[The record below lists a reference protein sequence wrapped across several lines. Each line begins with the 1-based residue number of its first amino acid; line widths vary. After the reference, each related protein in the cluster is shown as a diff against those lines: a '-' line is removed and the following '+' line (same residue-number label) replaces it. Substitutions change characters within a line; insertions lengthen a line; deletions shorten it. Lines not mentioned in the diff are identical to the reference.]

1 MFLRWICWNCTRNP
15 WNGNEATAWDQ
26 NTVAC
31 QHILQ
36 ILRNQRWRD
45 DAKCLFQLRLYFIVH
60 SYLMIRPV
68 IVAASILGDGPACYF
83 MLNHPVKLQHRE
95 ISSCVAILH
104 REVRVF
110 AVSWSQVFWESRP
123 RQGPMMATFISSW
136 CNWCKLSMS
145 RLSVSWNPCFLGVP
159 SRSKNYMLDQEK
171 TVRWWLSHSLT
182 RITLPPFLKTTCFCW
197 MVSMCRPDAIA
208 ASLAVN
214 NKHHLF

>member
-15 WNGNEATAWDQ
+15 WNGNETTAWDQ
-26 NTVAC
+26 NTVAS
-31 QHILQ
+31 HFT
-36 ILRNQRWRD
+36 NPEKSEVERWFEMLVPIETVLH
-45 DAKCLFQLRLYFIVH
+45 CTY

-68 IVAASILGDGPACYF
+68 IVTAGILGDGPACYF

-123 RQGPMMATFISSW
+123 RQGPMMAMFISRW

-145 RLSVSWNPCFLGVP
+145 RLSVSWTPCFLGVP

-171 TVRWWLSHSLT
+171 TARWWLSHSLT

>member
-110 AVSWSQVFWESRP
+110 AVSWSQVFWEVDQGKAPWWP
-123 RQGPMMATFISSW
+123 RSFQVDAIDASCLCPASLFPGLRVSSEFPADLKIT
-136 CNWCKLSMS
+136 C
-145 RLSVSWNPCFLGVP
+145 
-159 SRSKNYMLDQEK
+159 
-171 TVRWWLSHSLT
+171 LT
-182 RITLPPFLKTTCFCW
+182 RRRRW
-197 MVSMCRPDAIA
+197 
-208 ASLAVN
+208 
-214 NKHHLF
+214 